1 MRPRQEGK
9 PFIADSLTFS
19 SSHSK
24 EDYLMDRRPSYGDG
38 SPTDELL
45 QTIEGLRQQWRQ
57 RFPRQ
62 GIGLWIVGAFLVLLW
77 LGSGFYVVGPGERGI
92 VLLFG
97 AATDQTEPGL
107 RYRLPWP
114 IQSHAVV
121 DIAQVRRAEVGFRT
135 AADSTMERGAR
146 GSARTV
152 PQEALMLTGDEN
164 IVELQLFVQYRVQD
178 PVKFLFGARDPEG
191 VLHTS
196 AEVALRSAVGR
207 NTIDYT
213 MTEGRV
219 EVQEQTKGAL
229 QQLLDVYQTGLLVTE
244 ARLLVVDP
252 PSEVRDAFH
261 DVVRALEDRDRLV
274 KEAEG
279 YGEDVVP
286 KARGEAAQMVQQAEA
301 YKAQR
306 VIRAQGDAERFLKI
320 LAEYDKAKAI
330 TRDRLYLESVE
341 RIMPTVEKFI
351 LDNNAKSGVL
361 PLLPLKG
368 LVAAPAA
375 AAPEETPTV
384 TTNRR

>member
-1 MRPRQEGK
+1 
-9 PFIADSLTFS
+9 
-19 SSHSK
+19 
-24 EDYLMDRRPSYGDG
+24 MDRRQSYEDF
-38 SPTDELL
+38 SPPDELL
-45 QTIEGLRQQWRQ
+45 RAVENLRRWGQ
-57 RFPRQ
+57 RFT
-62 GIGLWIVGAFLVLLW
+62 GGSWLWAIVALILLLW
-77 LGSGFYVVGPGERGI
+77 LGSGFYVVGPGERGV

-97 AATDQTEPGL
+97 EEVAQTEPGL

-135 AADSTMERGAR
+135 VADAVPGRSAR
-146 GSARTV
+146 GGTRTV

-164 IVELQLFVQYRVQD
+164 IVEVQFFVQYRVQD
-178 PVKFLFGARDPEG
+178 PAKFIFGANDPEAI
-191 VLHTS
+191 LHTS

-213 MTEGRV
+213 MTDGRV
-219 EVQEQTKGAL
+219 EVQEQAKSAL
-229 QQLLDVYQTGLLVTE
+229 QELLDAYQTGLLATE

-274 KEAEG
+274 KEADG
-279 YGEDVVP
+279 YREDIVP

-306 VIRAQGDAERFLKI
+306 VIRSQGDAERFLKI

-341 RIMPTVEKFI
+341 RIMPTMEKFI
-351 LDNNAKSGVL
+351 LDSGAQAGVL

-368 LVAAPAA
+368 LA
-375 AAPEETPTV
+375 AAPPSGESEKTPTA
-384 TTNRR
+384 NADRR